1 MQNYILEKVFL
12 SWRLLR
18 PLKDFKRSF
27 SNALYTTINFSKI
40 PSRRS
45 VGNSESWLFR
55 RAGKVTRPLNSAIP
69 YGNARFLKARFSGE
83 MSLLCSTVHTKTLLL
98 NQLFWK
104 QKRKEMKWSN
114 RKEIHE
120 IKRNEDALLVVA
132 GKTNLQLSSSDPD
145 ASVLRLKT
153 SVRNEKSSFYIALAA
168 VKALTSRST
177 HYLRNKWILYP
188 TATMKHA

>member
-1 MQNYILEKVFL
+1 MITQ
-12 SWRLLR
+12 S
-18 PLKDFKRSF
+18 FKRSF

-40 PSRRS
+40 PSRSS
-45 VGNSESWLFR
+45 VGNSDSWLFR

-69 YGNARFLKARFSGE
+69 HGNARFLKARFSGE
-83 MSLLCSTVHTKTLLL
+83 MLLLCSTVHTKTLLL

-104 QKRKEMKWSN
+104 QKRKEMKWRN

-120 IKRNEDALLVVA
+120 IKRNEDALLVVVA
-132 GKTNLQLSSSDPD
+132 GKTSLQLSSSDPD
-145 ASVLRLKT
+145 ANFQRLKT